1 MSTNET
7 VRVYQFGPIMKTLVV
22 AGALGLIAA
31 GVWGVMHS
39 YLTMHGVLAQFGG
52 CLLSMVPIAAA
63 LFGAPIVWQCR
74 LALYEDRMEYHGLFL
89 DISVARAEVVDVLS
103 RDDHNGMFSIFLTL
117 ASQPLKRLHFA
128 ILGKMDD
135 ALARWVSA
143 APQPTIS
150 QQ

>member
-39 YLTMHGVLAQFGG
+39 YLTMHGVLAQLGG
-52 CLLSMVPIAAA
+52 CLLSMIPIAVA

-89 DISVARAEVVDVLS
+89 DISVNRAEVVDVLS

-117 ASQPLKRLHFA
+117 ASQPLKRMHFA

-135 ALARWVSA
+135 ALTRWVSA